1 VNRIL
6 KKEPKMSTRVEKLRE
21 LIEAELAIWI
31 ENTTAEEQQE
41 LADML
46 DEEADAA
53 EVRAYELSR

>member
-1 VNRIL
+1 
-6 KKEPKMSTRVEKLRE
+6 MSTRVEKLRE